1 VDARGPP
8 ASLLPGRRSS
18 IQPAPRTTRPG
29 SVLIAIRGV
38 IPSLNKAEKRVARAV
53 ASDPEAVLSGTVTTL
68 GKAAQVSEA
77 TVVRFCRTMGY
88 SGFAELKIALARD
101 LVPEI
106 KRIHE
111 DVTESDDPALV
122 IRKVFDAS
130 VAALEDTLRVLD
142 PAEIRA
148 AADALKRA
156 RKILI
161 VGVGTSAPGVM
172 DAYNKLMRLGL
183 NVTFSSDAHLQMM
196 EAALLTDQ
204 DVIVAI
210 THSGST
216 KDPVDTVRVAAE
228 RGALAICITNNAL
241 SPITKYCPIKLVT
254 AARETRFRTE
264 ALSSRISQAAITDAL
279 YTLVALS
286 DPAGTLARLAAIED
300 VIVSKQY

>member
-1 VDARGPP
+1 VAIGPP
-8 ASLLPGRRSS
+8 KPRCPVRRPT
-18 IQPAPRTTRPG
+18 IQPAPRHSRPG
-29 SVLIAIRGV
+29 SVLVHVRGV
-38 IPSLNKAEKRVARAV
+38 IPSLNKAEKRVAQAV
-53 ASDPEAVLSGTVTTL
+53 TKNPEGVLGGTVTTL
-68 GKAAQVSEA
+68 AQAAQVSEA

-106 KRIHE
+106 QRIHE
-111 DVTESDDPALV
+111 DVTESDDPAMV
-122 IRKVFDAS
+122 IKKVFDAS

-142 PAEIRA
+142 PAAIRA
-148 AADALKRA
+148 AADALKKA

-196 EAALLTDQ
+196 EAALLTDR

-216 KDPVDTVRVAAE
+216 RDPVDTVRVAVE

-286 DPAGTLARLAAIED
+286 DPEGTLARLGTIED